1 MDERRDME
9 ETRVDDLDG
18 YRLDPYEDEVSE
30 AAWEFATDPDQI
42 VPW

>member
-1 MDERRDME
+1 MDERRDIE
-9 ETRVDDLDG
+9 ESTMDDLDG
-18 YRLDPYEDEVSE
+18 CGCDPFDGEVAE